1 MLDPILLVI
10 LFPRA
15 IPLLMGPQVRGIPFL
30 GWLFHLSGHVTTGEG
45 CLEECAQ
52 LLAQNLAVGI
62 FPEGEHTYSDQLGP
76 RFHAGVAVLAKSS
89 GTPVLPV
96 AMLGH
101 HTYLSHRATH
111 MRGGP
116 FTVTIGEPLTRA
128 LEESVEDFTQRLR
141 QALATQMLTAA
152 KPQSPWRPDLRFRLA
167 QAFWLPFSRALFA
180 LVDRLKPNNI
190 R

>member
-1 MLDPILLVI
+1 MLDPILLVV

-52 LLAQNLAVGI
+52 LLEQNLAVGI

-76 RFHAGVAVLAKSS
+76 RFHAGAAVLAKSHA
-89 GTPVLPV
+89 TPVLPV

-101 HTYLSHRATH
+101 QSYLSRRATH
-111 MRGGP
+111 MGGGP
-116 FTVTIGEPLTRA
+116 FTVTIGEPLTCGP
-128 LEESVEDFTQRLR
+128 EESVEDFTQRLR
-141 QALATQMLTAA
+141 QALVQHMRAA
-152 KPQSPWRPDLRFRLA
+152 AGHSSWSPNLRFRLA
-167 QAFWLPFSRALFA
+167 QAFWVPFSWAVFA
-180 LVDRLKPNNI
+180 LVDRLKPDNI